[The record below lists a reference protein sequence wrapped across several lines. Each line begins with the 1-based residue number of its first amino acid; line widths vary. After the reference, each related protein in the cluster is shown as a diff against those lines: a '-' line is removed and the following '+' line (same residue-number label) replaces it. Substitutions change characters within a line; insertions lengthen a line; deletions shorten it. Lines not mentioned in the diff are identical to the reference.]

1 MSFLKSRKPR
11 TTYIPKKIEFL
22 DKTSFNSL
30 LLATVVSV
38 TQFCTNRC
46 INRHAVTDEQLV
58 ILENDRANNSTFNRT
73 VYDMLFRLI
82 LLEDALKT

>member
-1 MSFLKSRKPR
+1 MTFVVLEVAQTAHDVHS
-11 TTYIPKKIEFL
+11 IEFF